1 MSLDTRAKD
10 DTRRAAPIADDTAAV
25 SKGRP
30 RAFARDLAMGIRFA
44 VGGGRE
50 GWTRTLLTA
59 VGVGLGVALLLGA
72 SSVPNLLQH
81 REDRSV
87 ARAADDQHSADQV
100 ERSDSTVLQRDAPT
114 DFRDATVGGR
124 MVRAEGAHPNLPP
137 GLTKLPADGEMA
149 VSPAL
154 RELLDSS
161 EGALLKERFGDYRV
175 TDTIGDAG
183 LTNPRELYYYAGSDA
198 LTQAKGGHR
207 TAAFGYKEPAEPM
220 DPLLIVL
227 VALICVVLLTPV
239 IIFIGTAVRFG
250 GDRRDRRLAALRLVG
265 ADAHSVR
272 RIAAG
277 EALCGALIGLALGGV
292 FFLGVREVI
301 GTLDGWKISAF
312 PSDVVPVP
320 SLAVLVLL
328 AVPVTAVLVTLI
340 SLRAVSIE
348 PLGVVRNTKPRKRRV
363 WWRIVM
369 PVLGL
374 GILLAAGRVGGGDV
388 VSGYVGGAV
397 AAPVLSIGVGATLTL
412 VGLAALLPWL
422 VEVSVAKLRG
432 GGPVPWQLATRRLQ
446 LSGGTAARAV
456 SGITVAVAGSIAL
469 QMLFVAMND
478 DFNRV
483 TRNDTGRAKLAVM
496 SDVGDGDL
504 AERMIDK
511 FRTTE
516 GVTNVIATVSTYV
529 VKPGTLKG
537 DAADMR
543 PTTELTVG
551 TCANLRELARV
562 GGCEDGDTFVVHTG
576 DTEMNK
582 WVDESAR
589 PGKPVDLNSESWD
602 GRGGGKHALWTLP
615 ADSRTVKA
623 RPDPRGDLHDGIY
636 ATPGAID
643 AAKLTDATTTAM
655 IQADPDVRDA
665 EEHIRNTAAHIDPF
679 LAVST
684 LRAVERDKQYA
695 TIQTGLQIGAMATM
709 ALIAA
714 SLLVSMI
721 EQLRERKRLLAALTA
736 FGTRRSSM
744 AWSILWQT
752 AIPVAIGLALAVA
765 GGLGLGWV
773 MVRMVQ
779 KQVTDWWLFAPL
791 TAAGAALV
799 AIVTLLS
806 LPPLWRMMRPDGLRT
821 E

>member
-1 MSLDTRAKD
+1 MSPVTRTKADTTPR
-10 DTRRAAPIADDTAAV
+10 PPLADATATV
-25 SKGRP
+25 SKGGP

-72 SSVPNLLQH
+72 ASVPNLLKE

-87 ARAADDQHSADQV
+87 ARTAEGEFSG
-100 ERSDSTVLQRDAPT
+100 EKIKPSDSTVLQRDVPT
-114 DFRDATVGGR
+114 DFRDSTVSGR
-124 MVRAEGAHPNLPP
+124 VLRAEGSHPVLPP
-137 GLTKLPADGEMA
+137 GLNKIPADGEMV

-154 RELLDSS
+154 RDLLNSS
-161 EGALLKERFGDYRV
+161 DGALLKERYGDYKV
-175 TDTIGDAG
+175 TGTIGDAG
-183 LTNPRELYYYAGSDA
+183 LTNPKELYYYAGSDA
-198 LTQAKGGHR
+198 LTPAKGGHR
-207 TAAFGYKEPAEPM
+207 VDGYGYEEPAEPM
-220 DPLLIVL
+220 DPMLIVL
-227 VALICVVLLTPV
+227 VVLICVVLLTPV
-239 IIFIGTAVRFG
+239 VIFIGTAVRFG

-277 EALCGALIGLALGGV
+277 EALCGALLGLAAGGL
-292 FFLGVREVI
+292 FFMGVRELV
-301 GTLDGWKISAF
+301 GTLDGWRISAF

-320 SLAVLVLL
+320 ALAALILL
-328 AVPVTAVLVTLI
+328 AVPLTAVVVTLI

-348 PLGVVRNTKPRKRRV
+348 PLGVVRSTKPRKRRL

-369 PVLGL
+369 PLLGL
-374 GILLAAGRVGGGDV
+374 GILLAAGRVGGDYAPPV
-388 VSGYVGGAV
+388 FAIGA
-397 AAPVLSIGVGATLTL
+397 GATLTL

-422 VEVSVAKLRG
+422 VEASVARLRG

-446 LSGGTAARAV
+446 LSSGTAARAV
-456 SGITVAVAGSIAL
+456 SGITVAVAGAVAL
-469 QMLFVAMND
+469 QMLFVAMHD

-483 TRNDTGRAKLAVM
+483 TGTDPGRAKLVVRA
-496 SDVGDGDL
+496 DVGDGEL
-504 AERMIDK
+504 AQRMIDR
-511 FRTTE
+511 FRTTK
-516 GVTNVIATVSTYV
+516 GVKNVIGTVTSYV
-529 VKPGTLKG
+529 VKPGRMKNPE
-537 DAADMR
+537 DIR

-551 TCANLRELARV
+551 TCANLRELARI
-562 GGCEDGDTFVVHTG
+562 GTCEDGDTFVVHTG
-576 DTEMNK
+576 NARMNK

-589 PGKPVDLNSESWD
+589 PGKPIDLNSDSWD
-602 GRGGGKHALWTLP
+602 RAGKHVPWTLP
-615 ADSRTVKA
+615 ADSRTVQA
-623 RPDPRGDLHDGIY
+623 RPDPGGDLHDGIY

-643 AAKLTDATTTAM
+643 VSRMTNASTTAM
-655 IQADPDVRDA
+655 IQVDPDVKDG
-665 EEHIRNTAAHIDPF
+665 EEFIRNTAAHVDPF
-679 LAVST
+679 LSVMT

-709 ALIAA
+709 GLIAA

-736 FGTRRSSM
+736 FGTRRASM

-752 AIPVAIGLALAVA
+752 AIPVAIGLVLAVA

-773 MVRMVQ
+773 MVRMID
-779 KQVTDWWLFAPL
+779 KTVTDWWLFAPL

-799 AIVTLLS
+799 AVVTLLS